1 MELPIT
7 DVELASPVRVGVAD
21 DDRFTWGHS
30 HTQSELESPR
40 MSETQNQFKGIRR
53 FLWLAV
59 GFLLLA
65 AALGSAVYI
74 LAHLFKCL

>member
-1 MELPIT
+1 MVT
-7 DVELASPVRVGVAD
+7 DSPR
-21 DDRFTWGHS
+21 GHP
-30 HTQSELESPR
+30 HTQEGMGIPR

-65 AALGSAVYI
+65 VALGSAVYI
-74 LAHLFKCL
+74 LAHLVKCL